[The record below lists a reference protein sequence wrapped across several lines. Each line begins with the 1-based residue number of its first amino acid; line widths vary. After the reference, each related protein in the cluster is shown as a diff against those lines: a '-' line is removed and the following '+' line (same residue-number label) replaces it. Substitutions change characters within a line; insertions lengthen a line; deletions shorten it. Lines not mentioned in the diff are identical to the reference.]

1 MAEIELVI
9 KIDKKLYKGIKR
21 RDGSLETEYVCDE
34 LMKAIDNGIPLP
46 EGHGRL
52 CDIDA
57 ALKCMEEVA
66 DDKSKIKECAMGFFD
81 WACSKRVVLET
92 DKEEKK

>member
-1 MAEIELVI
+1 MQTVEIVI
-9 KIDKKLYKGIKR
+9 KLPQNLYLDVK
-21 RDGSLETEYVCDE
+21 
-34 LMKAIDNGIPLP
+34 NGHASNIQRERVIEQVKNGTVLP
-46 EGHGRL
+46 KGHGRL

-81 WACSKRVVLET
+81 WACSKRVVLEA
-92 DKEEKK
+92 DKEEEK

>member
-1 MAEIELVI
+1 METVKVVI
-9 KIDKKLYKGIKR
+9 KLPQNLYLDVK
-21 RDGSLETEYVCDE
+21 
-34 LMKAIDNGIPLP
+34 NGHASNTQREIVIEQVKNGTVLP
-46 EGHGRL
+46 KGHGRL

-81 WACSKRVVLET
+81 WACSKRVVLEA
-92 DKEEKK
+92 DKEEEK